1 MRSAFRIRRKPLSEL
16 EQRVMDYVWQSAPCT
31 ADACREALAA
41 DHPLK
46 DSTIRTVLSR
56 LEAKDY
62 VTHSVE
68 GRTNLYKPCDPPQ
81 KVAAHAVRQI
91 IDRFCSGSVEELL
104 VGMVD
109 DQVLDQEELQRL
121 AVKIAAA
128 RKGKKS

>member
-1 MRSAFRIRRKPLSEL
+1 MRSESGSPRKPLSEL
-16 EQRVMDYVWQSAPCT
+16 EQRVMDCVWQSAPCT
-31 ADACREALAA
+31 ADTCREALAV

-56 LEAKDY
+56 LEAKGY
-62 VTHSVE
+62 VTHSVD
-68 GRTNLYKPCDPPQ
+68 GRTNLYRPCDPPQ

-91 IDRFCSGSVEELL
+91 IDRFCSGSVEALL

-109 DQVLDQEELQRL
+109 DEVLDKNELQRL
-121 AVKIAAA
+121 AGKIAAA